1 MTKRIFLILIALM
14 SLCGGDV
21 FASHIV
27 GGDFTYRHLGDT
39 VIGGRIRMIY
49 RATLY
54 IYQDCITGVPEAI
67 AEDNPAFF
75 TVYDNDNAPF
85 GPGSFPFQVD
95 TNIFFNPI
103 AGTGGSIVVPGNFS
117 NDCVKNIPPLC
128 LQRKRFEKTYYF
140 PANES
145 GYTIVYQRCC
155 RNSSIINVIAPGDE
169 GATYFCVI
177 PGSSRRNNSASFT
190 NYPPQI
196 ICLNNPLYYDNSA
209 TDADGDS
216 LTYEFCAAQV
226 GATGADIKPKTARYP
241 PYDTVRYFPPYTFQ
255 NAISGFPLIEIDPV
269 TGIITGTPNR
279 IGRYL
284 VTICCNEWRN
294 GIIINTVKREFQFV
308 VTDCS
313 KVVVADI
320 PQFSTAPNT
329 YIVNCTDYTVR
340 FVNKSSGG
348 FAYKWTFGVEG
359 APGNTSTEFEPTF
372 VYPDTGTYN
381 VRLVVNP
388 GSTCPDSITRLVKI
402 YPVFKTGFA
411 DSGQYCPGSP
421 ISFKDQTVSSIKPI
435 TYWKWSF
442 GDGAESAEQNP
453 THIFPKG
460 GTYNVTLIAENFR
473 NCVDTTLRRVVVQNF
488 RPYAGD
494 DTIVVKGERMQ
505 FDARGGVQYA
515 WSPQLNLSDTSI
527 SNPTAFYPDT
537 GFYAYSVFVQ
547 SAYGCSGYDTIRV
560 LVVNKA
566 SFVVPNAF
574 SPNGDGHNDYFRPR
588 AVGYKDLR
596 YFKVYNRWGEEV
608 YTGNSLEVGW
618 DGTFKGRR
626 SELGI
631 YFWQISFTD
640 RFGKEGFMK
649 GDVMLIR

>member
-128 LQRKRFEKTYYF
+128 LQRKRFEKTYYL

-209 TDADGDS
+209 TDPDGDS

-241 PYDTVRYFPPYTFQ
+241 PYDTVRYYPPYTFQ

-435 TYWKWSF
+435 SYWKWSF
-442 GDGAESAEQNP
+442 GDGGESAEQNP

-460 GTYNVTLIAENFR
+460 GTYNVTLISENFR

-515 WSPQLNLSDTSI
+515 WSPQQNLSDTSI

-574 SPNGDGHNDYFRPR
+574 SPNGDGNNDYFRPR